1 MENKLYFVT
10 GNFNLNCLEFHQCSE
25 IRQFSNN
32 MLEKGANPLINRPTR
47 VTTSSARP
55 IDIFKKGI
63 IKTSI
68 SDHFTIFAAIK
79 LPNEKTK
86 NWKIKI
92 KKRFFSDKNKVSF
105 KQDILKINWEELN
118 ILNCRNILYEN
129 FIKIYSYIYDKN
141 FPLLETEVK
150 LKDLLTPWMSKA
162 MKKTWK
168 QDQKLYIKFQKSR
181 RWTYVKKLQK
191 LLPKIKEKVKANL
204 LFEPIKKTQRQR
216 KTTMEGHQRNH
227 RKTLATTLEMEN

>member
-1 MENKLYFVT
+1 MLSNFQICISVYLTETLLKDHEFKINSNYHFPNYKRIHYERKTKKIGGGVFLYIRNDPTNKILNDLCVSDGKRETMRKSMKKNIVSCCYKSHYSNWKNHCDHLEESLTNYIMENKLYFVT

-79 LPNEKTK
+79 LSNEKTK
-86 NWKIKI
+86 N
-92 KKRFFSDKNKVSF
+92 
-105 KQDILKINWEELN
+105 
-118 ILNCRNILYEN
+118 
-129 FIKIYSYIYDKN
+129 
-141 FPLLETEVK
+141 
-150 LKDLLTPWMSKA
+150 
-162 MKKTWK
+162 
-168 QDQKLYIKFQKSR
+168 
-181 RWTYVKKLQK
+181 
-191 LLPKIKEKVKANL
+191 
-204 LFEPIKKTQRQR
+204 
-216 KTTMEGHQRNH
+216 
-227 RKTLATTLEMEN
+227 

>member
-47 VTTSSARP
+47 ITTSSARP

-79 LPNEKTK
+79 LSNEKTK
-86 NWKIKI
+86 NWKVKI

-105 KQDILKINWEELN
+105 KQDIQKINWEELN
-118 ILNCRNILYEN
+118 ILNCINILYEN
-129 FIKIYSYIYDKN
+129 FI
-141 FPLLETEVK
+141 
-150 LKDLLTPWMSKA
+150 
-162 MKKTWK
+162 
-168 QDQKLYIKFQKSR
+168 
-181 RWTYVKKLQK
+181 
-191 LLPKIKEKVKANL
+191 
-204 LFEPIKKTQRQR
+204 
-216 KTTMEGHQRNH
+216 
-227 RKTLATTLEMEN
+227 